1 MMPNERSISSKLPAR
16 KGIVLVVMVLMLVM
30 VHLLV
35 MGALAPTRDEAQLAT
50 LRIETLRAFYAA
62 ESAAMLTLRS
72 AIDGVD
78 QSSNVGEVVQLAGA
92 TAHLLQWPQDGQGIV
107 VLEGRSGGAARRV
120 SIQLE

>member
-1 MMPNERSISSKLPAR
+1 M
-16 KGIVLVVMVLMLVM
+16 VMVLMLVM

-35 MGALAPTRDEAQLAT
+35 MGSLAPTRDEAQIST
-50 LRIETLRAFYAA
+50 LRVETLRAFYAA

-78 QSSNVGEVVQLAGA
+78 QSSQTGQIVQLAGA
-92 TAHLLQWPQDGQGIV
+92 TAHLLQWPADGHGV
-107 VLEGRSGGAARRV
+107 VMLEGRSGGAVRRL